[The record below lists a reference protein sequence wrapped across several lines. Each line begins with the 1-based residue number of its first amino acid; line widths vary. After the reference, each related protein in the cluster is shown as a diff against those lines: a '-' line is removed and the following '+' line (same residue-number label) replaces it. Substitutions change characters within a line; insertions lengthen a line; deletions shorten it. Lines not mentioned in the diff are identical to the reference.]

1 MPQISSQISS
11 VSSDD
16 YSVILPDCFDTSRPL
31 GESMYSSA
39 MSQPGTGAAA
49 LASDKSDV
57 EQEEEEESIMEPGR
71 DALLGERQELT
82 EVASAEDLLGNA
94 GPPLVTQINSSVNQM
109 PCASQ
114 TVDEVT
120 LTPEVVPFP
129 DPLLPPPTL
138 YSPRL
143 DGGHIWM
150 IDDMKAKC
158 YYFFPARIFPNAQTS
173 LIFFKNKSF
182 CIISGLRHFTWLTIP
197 VLQPVTQMSR
207 INQES
212 TSMVSITATARCN
225 YIRYK

>member
-39 MSQPGTGAAA
+39 MSQPGAGAAA
-49 LASDKSDV
+49 VASDKSDV

-71 DALLGERQELT
+71 DALLAERQELT
-82 EVASAEDLLGNA
+82 EVASAEDSLGNA

-114 TVDEVT
+114 TVEEVT
-120 LTPEVVPFP
+120 LTPEVVPSP

-143 DGGHIWM
+143 DGEHIWM
-150 IDDMKAKC
+150 LNDMKAKC
-158 YYFFPARIFPNAQTS
+158 YYFFPARICPNAQTS
-173 LIFFKNKSF
+173 LNFQNKSF

-212 TSMVSITATARCN
+212 TSMVSITATARWN